1 MSEEIWDELY
11 SLRRKANRTEQH
23 IKELES
29 ALAHLVHNI
38 ECICI
43 TQTARLP
50 GSLLDLVRETRQ
62 LLEKGDPK

>member
-11 SLRRKANRTEQH
+11 ALRRKANRTEER
-23 IKELES
+23 INELES
-29 ALAHLVHNI
+29 ALTHLVHNI

-43 TQTARLP
+43 TQTAQLP
-50 GSLLDLVRETRQ
+50 GSLLNLVRETRQ